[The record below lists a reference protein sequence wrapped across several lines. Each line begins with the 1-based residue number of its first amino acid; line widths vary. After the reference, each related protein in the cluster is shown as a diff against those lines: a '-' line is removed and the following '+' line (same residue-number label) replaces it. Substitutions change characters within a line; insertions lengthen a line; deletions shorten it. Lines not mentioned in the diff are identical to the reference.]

1 MNQNELRETIRTAII
16 EDRLP
21 RSGSNP
27 RVFGGRGEGVPCA
40 ACHALIEPSDI
51 QYDVDC
57 RLGEALQTL
66 SMHRWCFQVWESE
79 SRALVGAAGHSVCED
94 AA

>member
-1 MNQNELRETIRTAII
+1 MHRDNLCRLIRTAII

-21 RSGSNP
+21 RSGDKP
-27 RVFGGRGEGVPCA
+27 RVFGGRGDGQICA
-40 ACHALIEPSDI
+40 CCHVRIEPTDV

-57 RLGEALQTL
+57 KLGAAVHTL
-66 SMHRWCFQVWESE
+66 SMHMGCFEVWEAE
-79 SRALVGAAGHSVCED
+79 SRALSTLAGHSVCED